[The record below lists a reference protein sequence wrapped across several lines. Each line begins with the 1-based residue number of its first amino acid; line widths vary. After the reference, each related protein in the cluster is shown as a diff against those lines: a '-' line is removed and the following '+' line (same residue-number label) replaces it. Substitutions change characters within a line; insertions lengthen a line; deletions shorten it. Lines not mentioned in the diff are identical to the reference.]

1 MCLPHLMLI
10 VFYICRPMFIEGLK
24 FNICVLFFCL
34 YYIRF
39 SVLYDSF
46 FLFIVI
52 LFLDLVLSCV
62 VA

>member
-1 MCLPHLMLI
+1 
-10 VFYICRPMFIEGLK
+10 MFIEGLK

-39 SVLYDSF
+39 SILCDSF
-46 FLFIVI
+46 YFYFYFLIVI